1 VKRPGAPQGEA
12 IGAWLLWALVVAAVA
27 VTYARLP
34 VEELYRV
41 DEGGLTGGLGRALV
55 LTNFPVAIVAVVL
68 ALVAMDALPSR
79 AWWLAGISIALCAL
93 TAMPGVVDE
102 DDLDARPVNAV
113 PALGVLIAVGLTVA
127 AARRAGTDVA
137 PRTRADAVRVAA
149 TVLILLAALPWI
161 AADLGTTFPEGV
173 YLTER
178 LGRESDGSTI
188 QAVHVGHHHGWDGAL
203 LALTAIWLSRARLT
217 GRRLRGVFIA
227 YVSLLLAYGLVNA
240 TQDFWLEQVVKR
252 GWSDSRIP
260 EAIRPGLG
268 WVWAAIV
275 SLAAA
280 LWLAVRRFNT
290 AR

>member
-1 VKRPGAPQGEA
+1 MRRAGAPQGEA
-12 IGAWLLWALVVAAVA
+12 IGAWLLWALVLAAVA
-27 VTYARLP
+27 ITYSRLP

-55 LTNFPVAIVAVVL
+55 LTNFPTAIVAVLLV
-68 ALVAMDALPSR
+68 LVAMDALPSR
-79 AWWLAGISIALCAL
+79 AWWLAGLAIALCAV

-102 DDLDARPVNAV
+102 DDLDARPVNIV
-113 PALGVLIAVGLTVA
+113 PALGVLLALGLTVA
-127 AARRAGTDVA
+127 AARRAGTDTA

-149 TVLILLAALPWI
+149 TAVILLAALPWL

-178 LGRESDGSTI
+178 LGREPDGSMI

-203 LALTAIWLSRARLT
+203 LALTAIWLSRVRLT
-217 GRRLRGVFIA
+217 GRRLRGVFVA

-240 TQDFWLEQVVKR
+240 TQDLWLEQVVKR

-260 EAIRPGLG
+260 EAIRPDLG
-268 WVWAAIV
+268 WVWGVIV

-280 LWLAVRRFNT
+280 LWLVVRRFNT